1 MTQNPIDSTGTVVW
15 RRKTDPIRFV
25 LPGSEGP
32 HDLPQGQTP
41 TEFVVFSKKRAEALL
56 AIEAKATA
64 PMTMDELDLK
74 AALAAAQAANESDRA
89 EVARILNAI
98 EKTINGYSW
107 AIESRGSHEWN
118 DDDYRKEFS
127 RALSELEEDI
137 KPLFALAKNI
147 SHCPSTLDET
157 MAAREPLDRI
167 ATVEAKCKA
176 LMAKYKDLE
185 RCYFDIGRD
194 VGNAAVASVVD
205 EDLKK
210 LNDRLLSLERA
221 KKWENVPFD
230 LEDGD
235 YAIRSGCAVIGNH
248 QAYFKGEFLW
258 GGTAESC
265 KAAVAMHKLMRTAK

>member
-1 MTQNPIDSTGTVVW
+1 MRQDFSDSTGTIVW
-15 RRKTDPIRFV
+15 RRKTDPVRFV

-32 HDLPQGQTP
+32 HGLPHGQTP
-41 TEFVVFSKKRAEALL
+41 TEFVVFSKKRADALL

-74 AALAAAQAANESDRA
+74 TALAAAQAANENDRT

-107 AIESRGSHEWN
+107 AIDSRGSHEWN

-127 RALSELEEDI
+127 RALDELEETI
-137 KPLFALAKNI
+137 KPLAAIARNI
-147 SHCPSTLDET
+147 SNCPGTMAEA

-176 LMAKYKDLE
+176 LDAKYKDLE

-194 VGNAAVASVVD
+194 VGSAAVASTVD

-210 LNDRLLSLERA
+210 LSDRLLALERV
-221 KKWENVPFD
+221 KKWEDVPFD

-258 GGTAESC
+258 GGTATSC
-265 KAAVAMHKLMRTAK
+265 RAAVAMHKLVRTVK